1 MKKLWAIVNDN
12 KDLLDYVEASGRG
25 EAVKALVKKWSI
37 PPADAELLDA
47 IPADIVRDDI
57 ETPGWLVSAL
67 EYGAEYAFGDEDL
80 NPYAWEDYRQTL
92 DKLERKGIRLE
103 RVLGWVRVNETFDLW
118 APVVNPRI

>member
-57 ETPGWLVSAL
+57 EIPGWLVSAL
-67 EYGAEYAFGDEDL
+67 EYGAEYAFGGEDL